1 MKNYIQDGDTITVTA
16 PATVASGDFVQVGR
30 IRGIAVTDA
39 ASGAQVELKTTG
51 VFSIPKSGT
60 EEFASVGLPVYVVLS
75 GNGVKTVTTAST
87 TANVLVGINV
97 ATSGAVAGNLLVKL
111 MPSASNQTATAVT

>member
-30 IRGIAVTDA
+30 VRGIAVTDA

-51 VFSIPKSGT
+51 VFDIPKAGT
-60 EEFASVGLPVYVVLS
+60 EEFASVGLPVYCVLS

-87 TANVLVGINV
+87 TANVLVGINL
-97 ATSGAVAGNLLVKL
+97 ATSGAVAGNLRVKL

>member
-16 PATVASGDFVQVGR
+16 PEAVASGDFVQVGR
-30 IRGIAVTDA
+30 IRGIAVADA

-51 VFSIPKSGT
+51 VFEIPKSGT

>member
-16 PATVASGDFVQVGR
+16 PAAVASGDFVQVGR
-30 IRGIAVTDA
+30 IRGIAVTSA
-39 ASGAQVELKTTG
+39 ANGAQVELKTTG
-51 VFSIPKSGT
+51 VFTIPKTGS
-60 EEFASVGLPVYVVLS
+60 EAFASVGLPVYCVLS

-87 TANVLVGINV
+87 TANVLVGINL
-97 ATSGAVAGNLLVKL
+97 ATSAASPGSLQVKL

>member
-1 MKNYIQDGDTITVTA
+1 MKNYLQDGDTITVTA

-30 IRGIAVTDA
+30 IRGIAVTAA

-60 EEFASVGLPVYVVLS
+60 EEFASVGLPVYCVLS
-75 GNGVKTVTTAST
+75 GNGVKTVTTASGT
-87 TANVLVGINV
+87 SNVLVGINL

>member
-1 MKNYIQDGDTITVTA
+1 MKNFIQDGKSLTVTA
-16 PATVASGDFVQVGR
+16 PAAVASGDFVQVGR
-30 IRGIAVTDA
+30 IRGVAVTSA
-39 ASGAQVELKTTG
+39 ASGAQVELKTKG
-51 VFSIPKSGT
+51 VFDIPKTGS
-60 EEFASVGLPVYVVLS
+60 EEFATLGLPVYCVLA

-97 ATSGAVAGNLLVKL
+97 ATSGAVAGSLRVKL

>member
-1 MKNYIQDGDTITVTA
+1 MRNFIQTGDTLTVTA
-16 PATVASGDFVQVGR
+16 PAAVASGDFVQVGR
-30 IRGIAVTDA
+30 IRGVAVTSA
-39 ASGAQVELKTTG
+39 ASGAQVELKTVG
-51 VFSIPKSGT
+51 VFDIPKTGT
-60 EEFASVGLPVYVVLS
+60 EEFATLGLPVYCVLA

-97 ATSGAVAGNLLVKL
+97 ATSGAVAGRLRVKL

>member
-1 MKNYIQDGDTITVTA
+1 MKNFIQDGKSLTVTA
-16 PATVASGDFVQVGR
+16 PAAVASGDFVQVGR
-30 IRGIAVTDA
+30 IRGVAVTSA
-39 ASGAQVELKTTG
+39 ASGAQVELKTEG
-51 VFSIPKSGT
+51 VFDIPKTGS
-60 EEFASVGLPVYVVLS
+60 EEFATLGLPVYCVLS

-97 ATSGAVAGNLLVKL
+97 ATSGAVAGSLRVKL

>member
-60 EEFASVGLPVYVVLS
+60 EEFASVGLPVYCVLS

-87 TANVLVGINV
+87 TANVLVGINL

>member
-60 EEFASVGLPVYVVLS
+60 EEFASVGLPVYCVLS